1 LGEDHRAARFE
12 DREGLFGVEGDG
24 LVGRVAVVVR
34 GDELDGAML
43 RLVIDLGVHVGEVD
57 WLIRVYVG
65 WLAGCKMVTLFE
77 REQSKLCGQYLIFF
91 IWQAVW
97 RMRWNVVC
105 VQTGWKKVTRSGGG
119 SSVQIYHIQRL
130 KPLQH
135 RSYCRPV
142 TIARPHH
149 RLLSKNDVAMVTH
162 RVTNGYRAHRVVCC
176 RGF

>member
-1 LGEDHRAARFE
+1 VARFE

-91 IWQAVW
+91 YLASCLENAMECCLCSDWMEKGYKIWWWFLCSNISYSTSETPA
-97 RMRWNVVC
+97 
-105 VQTGWKKVTRSGGG
+105 T
-119 SSVQIYHIQRL
+119 
-130 KPLQH
+130 PL
-135 RSYCRPV
+135 
-142 TIARPHH
+142 
-149 RLLSKNDVAMVTH
+149 LLSTRNNRSSAPPPAQQK
-162 RVTNGYRAHRVVCC
+162 
-176 RGF
+176 